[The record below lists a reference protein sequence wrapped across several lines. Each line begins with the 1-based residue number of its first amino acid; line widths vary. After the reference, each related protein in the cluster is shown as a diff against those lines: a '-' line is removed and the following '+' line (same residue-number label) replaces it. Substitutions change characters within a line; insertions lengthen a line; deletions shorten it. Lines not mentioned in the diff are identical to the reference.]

1 MSSTLTLNTEEFDRL
16 QEVLARFPG
25 NSEEGINEVLHG
37 EGGALIQESIRRLI
51 PMSGKNWKGKAAPAK
66 TGNSLMLVP
75 ENLSVTTKSTKRYQ
89 YLYFPNDGLNTRR
102 HVGDQQFFLEGAET
116 VTDDVVD
123 RCIANILNKF
133 EKGD

>member
-1 MSSTLTLNTEEFDRL
+1 MSSTLSLNAEEFERL

-25 NSEEGINEVLHG
+25 ASEKGINEVLHG

-51 PMSGKNWKGKAAPAK
+51 PVSGKTWKGKAAPASS
-66 TGNSLMLVP
+66 GNSLMLVP
-75 ENLSVTTKSTKRYQ
+75 DNLSVTTKSTKRYQ

-102 HVGDQQFFLEGAET
+102 HIGDQQFFLEGAEA
-116 VTDDVVD
+116 VASDVVD
-123 RCIANILNKF
+123 RCIANILTKF